1 MNFKLSEILEGNKTV
16 ALGGHIRPDG
26 DCVGSCMGLYL
37 YLTEHFPEICVDV
50 YLEPIADCF
59 EMIHKT
65 EMIKNEVAEP
75 KKYDLFICLDCG
87 DVDRLG
93 FSGVLFENAVH
104 TACIDHHISNQAFAE
119 KNYIVPEAS
128 STSELVYNLLDT
140 DKISKECAEALYM
153 GIAHDTGVF
162 QYSCTAPETMEA
174 AADLLR
180 KGIDGNEII
189 GKTYYEKSYVQTQI
203 LGKALL
209 ESFLMLDG
217 KCIVSWIGQ
226 KELDFF
232 GAKPSD
238 LDGIVSVLRETKGTE
253 VAVFLYELEA
263 NTYKVSLRS
272 KGKVNVSQI
281 AQRFGGGGH
290 VRAAGVTMRG
300 TAYDVVNRIT
310 EQISLQLEGNG
321 ETA

>member
-37 YLTEHFPEICVDV
+37 YLIEHFPEICVDV

-93 FSGVLFENAVH
+93 FSSVLFENAVH
-104 TACIDHHISNQAFAE
+104 TACIDHHISNHAFAE

-189 GKTYYEKSYVQTQI
+189 DKTYYEKSYVQTQI

-209 ESFLMLDG
+209 ESFLMLDE
-217 KCIVSWIGQ
+217 KCIVSWISQ
-226 KELDFF
+226 KDLDFF